1 MSEISK
7 RILTGSFL
15 LVLLALSFFNVFIL
29 IISLICLL
37 IIGWVEFNGLIS
49 KIFIKKNFKSQFFK
63 FISKVSS
70 LLYLFLFS
78 VFIFEALSQV
88 DLTYKF
94 TIIYLFSICICSDIG
109 GFIFGKIFKG
119 KKLTK
124 ISPNKTIS
132 GSIGSFIL
140 SLFLVPIFF
149 FILQSK
155 TLNLYELTILSLFV
169 SLFCQLGDLLISY
182 LKRKAKVKDT
192 GDLLPGHGGILDRI
206 DSYLFTPAIVFYIV
220 VLLSPLI
227 IP

>member
-1 MSEISK
+1 MPEISK

-15 LVLLALSFFNVFIL
+15 LVLLALAFFNVFVL

-37 IIGWVEFNGLIS
+37 IIGWIEFNGLIS

-63 FISKVSS
+63 FVLRVST

-78 VFIFEALSQV
+78 GFIFEALSQV
-88 DLTYKF
+88 DVNYKF
-94 TIIYLFSICICSDIG
+94 TMIYLFSICICSDIG

-124 ISPNKTIS
+124 ISPKKTIS
-132 GSIGSFIL
+132 GSIGSFVL
-140 SLFLVPIFF
+140 SLFTVPIFF
-149 FILQSK
+149 FILSSK
-155 TLNLYELTILSLFV
+155 TINLHELIILALVV

-182 LKRKAKVKDT
+182 LKRRAKVKDT

-206 DSYLFTPAIVFYIV
+206 DGILLAIPTGMI
-220 VLLSPLI
+220 LLEFLVY
-227 IP
+227 

>member
-1 MSEISK
+1 MPEISK

-15 LVLLALSFFNVFIL
+15 LVLLALAFFNVFVL

-37 IIGWVEFNGLIS
+37 IIGWIEFNGLIS

-63 FISKVSS
+63 FVLRVST

-78 VFIFEALSQV
+78 GFIFEALSQV
-88 DLTYKF
+88 DVNYKF
-94 TIIYLFSICICSDIG
+94 TMIYLFSICICSDIG

-124 ISPNKTIS
+124 ISPKKTIS
-132 GSIGSFIL
+132 GSIGSFVL
-140 SLFLVPIFF
+140 SLFTVPIFF
-149 FILQSK
+149 FILSSK
-155 TLNLYELTILSLFV
+155 TLNLYELIILALVV

-182 LKRKAKVKDT
+182 LKRRAKVKDT

-206 DSYLFTPAIVFYIV
+206 DGILLAIPTGMI
-220 VLLSPLI
+220 LLEFLVY
-227 IP
+227 